1 MNRSFERYQQT
12 KSAAARTHL
21 ITLAIDAPSVRRDAD
36 LVRSLLVSVTGVED
50 ASADPTSARVWVFA
64 DGRIEAESLVE
75 VLASWG
81 YGSYVL
87 DSQLTVPQ

>member
-1 MNRSFERYQQT
+1 MSLSFERRQET
-12 KSAAARTHL
+12 GNTAARTHL
-21 ITLAIDAPSVRRDAD
+21 ITLAVDTRSVQEDAD

-87 DSQLTVPQ
+87 DNQLTLPQ